1 MMLATFYTLEPFVKG
16 LPFNAKRVK
25 DICLRGLDYQHS
37 LCNSTDEISMFWSL
51 FSKSRQLGDI
61 KEGQDYKISYVG
73 SLKVSQKKAPPK
85 TIQFERDTYV
95 LFVREKIC
103 LAKANIQA
111 KREGKQMIPDES
123 LLSYL
128 TSTTE
133 YLGKTHSA
141 LKFYVY
147 DETGNPVRKTNENGV
162 CELFYDQERVLAF
175 DYECVCANYDI
186 DLRTMKERVVKS
198 LSDSFQSNST
208 EYEPAE

>member
-1 MMLATFYTLEPFVKG
+1 
-16 LPFNAKRVK
+16 
-25 DICLRGLDYQHS
+25 
-37 LCNSTDEISMFWSL
+37 MFWSM

-61 KEGQDYKISYVG
+61 KEGQDYKISYVS

-85 TIQFERDTYV
+85 TIDFGRETYV

-147 DETGNPVRKTNENGV
+147 DETGNPVRKTNENGI

-175 DYECVCANYDI
+175 DYESICANYDI
-186 DLRTMKERVVKS
+186 DLRTMKERVGRS
-198 LSDSFQSNST
+198 FPDSQQTNPI

>member
-1 MMLATFYTLEPFVKG
+1 M
-16 LPFNAKRVK
+16 
-25 DICLRGLDYQHS
+25 
-37 LCNSTDEISMFWSL
+37 

-73 SLKVSQKKAPPK
+73 SLKVSQKKSPPK
-85 TIQFERDTYV
+85 TIDFGKDTYV

-128 TSTTE
+128 TSTSE
-133 YLGKTHSA
+133 FLGKTHSA

-147 DETGNPVRKTNENGV
+147 DETGNPVRKTNENGI

-175 DYECVCANYDI
+175 DYESICANYDI
-186 DLRTMKERVVKS
+186 DLRTMKERVGR
-198 LSDSFQSNST
+198 SFPENQSSNQ
-208 EYEPAE
+208 YEPTE